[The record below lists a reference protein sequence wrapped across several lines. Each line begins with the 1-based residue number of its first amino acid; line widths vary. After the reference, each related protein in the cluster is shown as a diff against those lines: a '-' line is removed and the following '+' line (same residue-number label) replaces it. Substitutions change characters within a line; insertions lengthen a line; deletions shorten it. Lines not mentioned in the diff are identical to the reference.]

1 MFWRSIEHANDVYMN
16 KNNNKSLFKIII
28 VKVLTKCAK

>member
-1 MFWRSIEHANDVYMN
+1 MLWRFNNYSNDVYIN

-28 VKVLTKCAK
+28 VKLLIKCEK